1 MAQRDDLQRQIL
13 SAGADGVGVHF
24 EDEEVFRGAV
34 GLEDAA
40 EGLGERKSLLIK
52 RTIR

>member
-13 SAGADGVGVHF
+13 SAGVDGAGAGS
-24 EDEEVFRGAV
+24 EDEEFFRGAV